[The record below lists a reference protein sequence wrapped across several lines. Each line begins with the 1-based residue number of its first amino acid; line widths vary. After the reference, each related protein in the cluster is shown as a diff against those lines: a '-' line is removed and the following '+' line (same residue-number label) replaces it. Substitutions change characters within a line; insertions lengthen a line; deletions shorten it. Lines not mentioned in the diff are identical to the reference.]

1 MLHTKLIVRILDADE
16 GMLGWG
22 EAMALARGDG
32 TLWVEAPTPVYIERD
47 GKPTYVSVH
56 WCDVNV
62 EIRSV
67 IDFHKAIPAGN
78 VMAMPGDWTAIT
90 VGPAAGGL
98 PPVTVRE
105 PVTVGIPVGALGA
118 RTH

>member
-1 MLHTKLIVRILDADE
+1 MLNTKLVVRILDVDE
-16 GMLGWG
+16 QLLGWG
-22 EAMALARGDG
+22 EASALARGDG
-32 TLWVEAPTPVYIERD
+32 TLWVEPPTPILIERD

-67 IDFHKAIPAGN
+67 IDYRKPIAAGN
-78 VMAMPGDWTAIT
+78 IMTMPGDWVAIV

-98 PPVTVRE
+98 PPVTVRT
-105 PVTVGIPVGALGA
+105 PVEIGVPVGALGA